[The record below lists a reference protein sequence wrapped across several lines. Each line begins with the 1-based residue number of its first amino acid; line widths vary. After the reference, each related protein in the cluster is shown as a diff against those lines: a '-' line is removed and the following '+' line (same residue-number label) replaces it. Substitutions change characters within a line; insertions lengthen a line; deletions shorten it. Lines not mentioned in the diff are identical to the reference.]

1 MQNNATKEQAPSKQ
15 ARGSLADI
23 KGMSFETAL
32 KELEQIVT
40 RLERGDVD
48 LEQSIEIY
56 ERGEALR
63 AYCDQLLKRAEA
75 KVERITLSAQG
86 IPQGTAPLDPET
98 NGTPGA

>member
-1 MQNNATKEQAPSKQ
+1 MQTNPIKEPPALRQGRNSF
-15 ARGSLADI
+15 ADI
-23 KGMSFETAL
+23 KGMSFEAAL

-63 AYCDQLLKRAEA
+63 AHCDQLLKRAEA
-75 KVERITLSAQG
+75 KVERITLNAQG
-86 IPQGTAPLDPET
+86 IPSGTAPLDPGT
-98 NGTPGA
+98 NGASAT